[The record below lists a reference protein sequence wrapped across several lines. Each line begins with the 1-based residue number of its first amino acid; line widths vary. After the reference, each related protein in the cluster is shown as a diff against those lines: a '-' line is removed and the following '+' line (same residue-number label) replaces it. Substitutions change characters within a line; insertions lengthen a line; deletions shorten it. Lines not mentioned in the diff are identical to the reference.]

1 MSNLKTRKGPDAQ
14 RAAAINQEYF
24 ADKSLA
30 EFVEGSPHLKH
41 AQLREFCQRLAKE
54 AFDRVPPQAPTVL
67 DMGAGEGMLTL
78 PYLQWGA
85 QVTAADASVELLQ
98 ELEKK
103 AAKFRGALAIIPGD
117 IFAALETLRSDGRR
131 FDIICGSSFLHH
143 IPDYV
148 DLCRR
153 AIPLLAPEGMF
164 LTIQDPLRYD
174 TLSRATY
181 FFDRISY
188 FGWRILQGGY
198 TRGIKT
204 RYRRLL
210 GVYRDD
216 LPEDTAEYH
225 VVRNGVDQLAI
236 RDLFQDAGM
245 ECEIRPY
252 WSTQSTLF
260 QKLGE
265 GMKLNNTFAVVAR
278 RRQP

>member
-1 MSNLKTRKGPDAQ
+1 MSHLETRKVPDSP
-14 RAAAINQEYF
+14 RTAAINQEYF
-24 ADKSLA
+24 ADKSPA

-54 AFDRVPPQAPTVL
+54 ALDRVPAQSPAVL

-98 ELEKK
+98 ELETK

-117 IFAALETLRSDGRR
+117 IFAALDALRSAGRQ
-131 FDIICGSSFLHH
+131 FEIVCASSFLHH
-143 IPDYV
+143 IPDYAE
-148 DLCRR
+148 LCRR
-153 AIPLLAPEGMF
+153 AIPLLAPQGVF
-164 LTIQDPLRYD
+164 LTVQDPLRYD
-174 TLSRATY
+174 TLSRTTY
-181 FFDRISY
+181 FFDRVSY

-198 TRGIKT
+198 VRGIKT

-225 VVRNGVDQLAI
+225 VVRNGVDHLAI
-236 RDLFQDAGM
+236 RDLFQAAGM

-265 GMKLNNTFAVVAR
+265 RMKLTNTFAIVAQR
-278 RRQP
+278 RRP